1 MNERNLTPDE
11 SNKTKVR
18 LAART
23 LLVFITLSFLL
34 VPCAGANSTME
45 LKVGVYP
52 NEPLISQDQNG
63 KAIGLYVDILESIAQ
78 KEGWEL
84 KYVPGTLDQCYQRLD
99 NSSIDII
106 PAIPYIPETEQNYI
120 LTSEAPYTDWGI
132 VYTYKGS
139 GISSMSD
146 LDGKRIAHVN
156 DIFYESFNTSP
167 GNGNISYSFIE
178 AENYLEIFELVE
190 RREVDAGIISRSYGE
205 LHETQFNLEKIPFVI
220 SPTDMVFA
228 LSENTDPVVSKKIDY
243 DIRLMVLEDGTIHYL
258 SDTTEDNDEGITTWE
273 SPSWLKYSVG
283 IGGGLLLI
291 FVILSLTLRNKV
303 EEKTYE
309 LNSKNRELEVEIRE
323 RKIAE
328 EKLKQYSLE
337 LKDSNELKDLF
348 TDILRHDLINPATVI
363 KGYIEYLIEVE
374 NEPRKKEAMK
384 AIERNNKK
392 LIELIENAAHLAK
405 LENMDDMTFETLD
418 LKEIIEEVIEHI
430 TPKLKEKNMTITFKP
445 SGNYSADVNTTIED
459 VFSNLIS
466 NAIKYSP
473 SETNIDMHVKDVD
486 NKWEITISD
495 EGEGI
500 PDEEKPFVFDRF
512 KRAHKVNIKGTGL
525 GLAIVKRIVDLH
537 EGTVEVFDRT
547 DRKGTTFKVTLQKT
561 KMQM

>member
-11 SNKTKVR
+11 SNKTIIR
-18 LAART
+18 LVARIF
-23 LLVFITLSFLL
+23 LVFITLSFLL

-63 KAIGLYVDILESIAQ
+63 TAVGLYAEILESIAT

-84 KYVPGTLDQCYQRLD
+84 RYIPGTLEQCYQRLD
-99 NSSIDII
+99 NNSIDIL
-106 PAIPYIPETEQNYI
+106 PAVPYIPEIEQHYI

-139 GISSMSD
+139 GISSMND
-146 LDGKRIAHVN
+146 LSGKRIAHVD
-156 DIFYESFNTSP
+156 DIFYENFNASP
-167 GNGNISYSFIE
+167 GNGNTSYVFIE
-178 AENYLEIFELVE
+178 TESYMQIFELVE
-190 RREVDAGIISRSYGE
+190 RREVDAGIIARSYGE
-205 LHETQFNLEKIPFVI
+205 LHETQFNLQKIPFVI

-228 LSENTDPVVSKKIDY
+228 LSEETDPAVSEKIDQ
-243 DIRLMVLEDGTIHYL
+243 DIRQMVLEDGNIQYL
-258 SDTTEDNDEGITTWE
+258 SNKEENNAENLTTWE
-273 SPSWLKYSVG
+273 SPSWLKFSVG

-291 FVILSLTLRNKV
+291 FLILSLTLKNKV

-337 LKDSNELKDLF
+337 LKNSNELKDLF

-363 KGYIEYLIEVE
+363 KGYVEFLIEVE
-374 NEPRKKEAMK
+374 DEPRKKNAME

-392 LIELIENAAHLAK
+392 LIELIENAANLAK
-405 LENMDDMTFETLD
+405 LENMDDMSFKTLD
-418 LKEIIEEVIEHI
+418 LKEIIEEVIEHLI
-430 TPKLKEKNMTITFKP
+430 PKLEEKDMNITFNP
-445 SGNYSADVNTTIED
+445 SAKYPADVNTTIED
-459 VFSNLIS
+459 VFSNLIG

-473 SETNIDMHVKDVD
+473 SGSNINIDVKDVD
-486 NKWEITISD
+486 DTWEITISD

-500 PDEEKPFVFDRF
+500 PDEEKPYVFDRF

-547 DRKGTTFKVTLQKT
+547 DRQGTTFKVTLQKT
-561 KMQM
+561 KI

>member
-1 MNERNLTPDE
+1 MNEQYLTPNE
-11 SNKTKVR
+11 SNKTKIR

-23 LLVFITLSFLL
+23 FLVFMTISFLL
-34 VPCAGANSTME
+34 VTCAGANSTME

-52 NEPLISQDQNG
+52 NEPLISQEQNG
-63 KAIGLYVDILESIAQ
+63 TAIGLYAEILESIAS

-84 KYVPGTLDQCYQRLD
+84 KYVPGTLNQCYQKLD
-99 NSSIDII
+99 NGSIDIL
-106 PAIPYIPETEQNYI
+106 PAVPNVPEIEQHYI
-120 LTSEAPYTDWGI
+120 LTTETPYTDWGI
-132 VYTYKGS
+132 VYTYRGS

-146 LDGKRIAHVN
+146 LNGKRIAHMD
-156 DIFYESFNTSP
+156 DIFYENFNSSP
-167 GNGNISYSFIE
+167 RNSNISYSFIS
-178 AENYLEIFELVE
+178 ASSYIEIFEHLE
-190 RREVDAGIISRSYGE
+190 NKEIDAGIISRSYGE
-205 LHETQFNLEKIPFVI
+205 VYEDQFDLERIPFVI
-220 SPTDMVFA
+220 SPTEMVFA
-228 LSENTDPVVSKKIDY
+228 LSDDTDPEIAKQIDA
-243 DIRLMVLEDGTIHYL
+243 DITQMITENGTIHYMQENIDTGKTDEDL
-258 SDTTEDNDEGITTWE
+258 STWE
-273 SPSWLKYSVG
+273 SPSWLKFSVG
-283 IGGGLLLI
+283 IGVGLLLI

-328 EKLKQYSLE
+328 EKLKQYSLD

-363 KGYIEYLIEVE
+363 KGYVEFLIEVE
-374 NEPRKKEAMK
+374 DEPQKKEAMK

-405 LENMDDMTFETLD
+405 LENMDDMTFKTLD
-418 LKEIIEEVIEHI
+418 LKEIIEEVIEHLM
-430 TPKLKEKNMTITFKP
+430 PKLEEKNMNINFNP
-445 SGNYSADVNTTIED
+445 SGNYPADVNTTIED

-473 SETNIDMHVKDVD
+473 SGTIINIDVKDVD
-486 NKWEITISD
+486 DTWEITISD

-500 PDEEKPFVFDRF
+500 PDKEKPFVFDRF
-512 KRAHKVNIKGTGL
+512 KRAHKVNIKGSGL

-537 EGTVEVFDRT
+537 EGSVEVFDRT
-547 DRKGTTFKVTLQKT
+547 DREGTTFKVTLQKT
-561 KMQM
+561 KI